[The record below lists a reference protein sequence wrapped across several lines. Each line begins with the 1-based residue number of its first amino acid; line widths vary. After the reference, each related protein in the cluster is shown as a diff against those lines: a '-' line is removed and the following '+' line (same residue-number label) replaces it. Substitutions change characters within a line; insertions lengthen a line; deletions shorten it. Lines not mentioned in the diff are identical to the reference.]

1 MLVLSRT
8 PDQVIRIGDDI
19 EIVVIDIRGNK
30 VRLGIKAPKSIPVHR
45 QEVYDTIAETGVDR
59 KAEEFVAAGQIAEG
73 REAMDYAE
81 NQRPD
86 RGFTGLDMA
95 ELPRSAEEMLDGS
108 EDAEPCAS
116 CMIAKHCDAT
126 GPGEERS
133 LCDQLA
139 GHRQPSGKPT
149 EPEPVDGDHETV
161 GGRTCDN
168 CAAYEPCRAEAIDG
182 QVICRGHRTRE
193 ELDGSGYVTA
203 READVTPNCNICARK
218 EACRK
223 DLESGIVHGSPCER
237 MGGFVREAVPEMVD
251 VGEVLQ
257 EIADCRAMIYHNVWG
272 QPCCDL
278 VRGELRKMELLIG
291 KLAGVQL

>member
-45 QEVYDTIAETGVDR
+45 QEVYEAIVETGVDR
-59 KAEEFVAAGQIAEG
+59 KAEEFAADGKIAEG

-86 RGFTGLDMA
+86 RGFTGLDMS
-95 ELPRSAEEMLDGS
+95 ELPRSAEEMLDG
-108 EDAEPCAS
+108 D
-116 CMIAKHCDAT
+116 
-126 GPGEERS
+126 
-133 LCDQLA
+133 
-139 GHRQPSGKPT
+139 T
-149 EPEPVDGDHETV
+149 EPLL
-161 GGRTCDN
+161 GRTCDN
-168 CAAYEPCRAEAIDG
+168 CAAYEPCRAEPIDG

-193 ELDGSGYVTA
+193 EFDGSGYVTA
-203 READVTPNCNICARK
+203 PEVY
-218 EACRK
+218 
-223 DLESGIVHGSPCER
+223 G
-237 MGGFVREAVPEMVD
+237 MPEMVD
-251 VGEVLQ
+251 IGAVLQ

>member
-19 EIVVIDIRGNK
+19 TIVVIDIRGNK

-45 QEVYDTIAETGVDR
+45 QEVYEAIVETGVDR

-95 ELPRSAEEMLDGS
+95 ELPRSAEEMLDG
-108 EDAEPCAS
+108 
-116 CMIAKHCDAT
+116 
-126 GPGEERS
+126 
-133 LCDQLA
+133 
-139 GHRQPSGKPT
+139 
-149 EPEPVDGDHETV
+149 
-161 GGRTCDN
+161 
-168 CAAYEPCRAEAIDG
+168 
-182 QVICRGHRTRE
+182 
-193 ELDGSGYVTA
+193 
-203 READVTPNCNICARK
+203 
-218 EACRK
+218 
-223 DLESGIVHGSPCER
+223 
-237 MGGFVREAVPEMVD
+237 VPEMVD

-257 EIADCRAMIYHNVWG
+257 LLAHCRTAIYFQVSG
-272 QPCCDL
+272 QPCCDG
-278 VRGELRKMELLIG
+278 VRTEIRTMELLIG